1 MGKLHTTYKLTITT
15 LSPLHIGTGTIL
27 RQGYDFVTH
36 GGKTWVFDADVL
48 AEMLYEERERSRR
61 FDDMVSGQPAGR
73 LIQPEEYKPDSPL
86 FRYILPGEV
95 RSRGEGA
102 ELQEQIKDP
111 WDRPYIPGS
120 SLKGALRT
128 ALATVGWQ
136 QRKLVFDP
144 DTLGGSAKTA
154 AQSLEHQVLF
164 GADLGQ
170 KTPHYDLLRALQV
183 SDSTPGTTRDLRIL
197 NVQVVTDG
205 DFASPI
211 ELEAVRRD
219 VTFEAT
225 LTLDGFLLK
234 NGTAMQLGW
243 QTDQRQWLRNLA
255 TVVNA
260 FTINRIH
267 GERNRWQASTDP
279 IRSFYET
286 LYREMARVT
295 AAQDEF
301 LLQLGW
307 GGGWDSKTFA
317 YVLTADGQKFAQT
330 VRKYG
335 KTMVRKGK
343 YNPGDRY
350 PKSRRVIVQSE
361 KAVMP
366 LGWVKVRMERV

>member
-86 FRYILPGEV
+86 FRYILSGEV

-136 QRKLVFDP
+136 QRKLVFNP
-144 DTLGGSAKTA
+144 QSLGYSAKTA
-154 AQSLEHQVLF
+154 AQPMEARVLY
-164 GADLGQ
+164 GIQ
-170 KTPHYDLLRALQV
+170 SRPHYDLLRALQV
-183 SDSTPGTTRDLRIL
+183 SDSTPGTKENLQIL
-197 NVQVVTDG
+197 NVQVITG
-205 DFASPI
+205 TKRASPI
-211 ELEAVRRD
+211 ELEAIGEE

-234 NGTAMQLGW
+234 DGIARQLGW
-243 QTDQRQWLRNLA
+243 QGDQLQWLGDIPGK
-255 TVVNA
+255 VNA
-260 FTINRIH
+260 FAKPRINN
-267 GERNRWQASTDP
+267 ELNRWQASNHP
-279 IRSFYET
+279 IRSFYER
-286 LYREMARVT
+286 LYQDLAQVA